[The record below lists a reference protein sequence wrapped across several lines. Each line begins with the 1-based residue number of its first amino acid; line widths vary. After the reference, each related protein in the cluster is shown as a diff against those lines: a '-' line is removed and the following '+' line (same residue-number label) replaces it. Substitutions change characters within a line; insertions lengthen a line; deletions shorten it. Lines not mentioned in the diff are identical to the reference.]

1 MGGKKK
7 KGGGGGKGKKGAA
20 VDDETKNEMKR
31 IMMEIYNAPDI
42 TDYPTNLE
50 QAQKLVET
58 ENIEFFVL
66 VQRLQNINFR
76 LEQDTIFLKEEQ
88 VKKDAE
94 IKVET

>member
-1 MGGKKK
+1 M
-7 KGGGGGKGKKGAA
+7 
-20 VDDETKNEMKR
+20 
-31 IMMEIYNAPDI
+31 YS
-42 TDYPTNLE
+42 LE

-76 LEQDTIFLKEEQ
+76 LEQDTEFLQEEK

-94 IKVET
+94 IAVEIKQSKAMRDKQ

>member
-42 TDYPTNLE
+42 VDYPTNLE

-66 VQRLQNINFR
+66 V
-76 LEQDTIFLKEEQ
+76 
-88 VKKDAE
+88 
-94 IKVET
+94 

>member
-7 KGGGGGKGKKGAA
+7 KGGGGKGKKGGA
-20 VDDETKNEMKR
+20 VDDETKEEMKR
-31 IMMEIYNAPDI
+31 IMMEIYNAPSI
-42 TDYPTNLE
+42 EDYPTNLE

-58 ENIEFFVL
+58 ENIEFYVL